1 MSDSSTGQIVGG
13 VVGAVVGYFAGNPAL
28 GFSIGYGL
36 GGVVDPPPGP
46 EFEGP
51 RLDDLSVTTGNYG
64 APLVT
69 VDGTDAVHGNMIWV
83 ENNQIK
89 EVVKK
94 EDSGGKGGGGGSE
107 TTTYE
112 YFITCAISLADV
124 QCDSIGRI
132 WLGGELIANPQS
144 DDLATAVQTGRV
156 FPLSSVYSRLQQA
169 GGDAAVISA
178 LAQTQGG
185 GSFKFYPGLD
195 AQLPDP
201 RMEADLGVGNC
212 PAYRGMAYLVLY
224 DWPLEKLGN
233 SPAGV
238 QVKAELINSDGD
250 SGLTLLRSDHITRLN
265 KTTDQSAAAN
275 YVWPGDTIVEYPR
288 WSGSFNETSTH
299 LIRANFGVSDPRVG
313 EVAGFFHSA
322 GVSEDAN
329 GVGYMQMGI
338 TDDRDF
344 YTTGAFQGT
353 LSRIGNY
360 VGFADAGGRFVSKG
374 GQYAGVIFAPVGAK
388 GIWRWTGRSIAGATH
403 NASVATTKAVTM
415 DDSYDVYALE
425 LSPVKVKKY
434 DATLAEIASRE
445 FTYAGGGLG
454 GLGQAFIH
462 WDSGLVYLI
471 EGKDARYVHVMPD
484 DLSSDPVYLGDIGA
498 APHSSTSASRDRSSV
513 TVKGGILTRF
523 NEYNDYSCSVERWK
537 LPTPSIAGRSLA
549 AVVRERMERS
559 ELIEPGDIDVTQLTD
574 TVRGYSTKGI
584 ASIRSGI
591 EPLMLAYQFDL
602 VPSGYKIKAVPRG
615 QAPVKTID
623 YDDLD
628 ARSFGSAPGVAL
640 ASGFVEDHLLPYK
653 TVVRHTD
660 ADREYDTSEQYSP
673 ERRSSATVAIKQFEI
688 PLVLTPDEAA
698 GIAETLQYL
707 PWLERQP
714 QKFTL
719 PHSYRDLEPGD
730 VVTLPAPEAT
740 YELRTTD
747 INYLT
752 DGRVECEALPNSATV
767 YQPNA
772 VGGTGIVPAGTI
784 SYPSPAVMLLLDI
797 PMIRDE
803 DDKPGFGMALCGTS
817 AGWPGGVVAKTVDSG
832 QTWSAVQGFS
842 QPVTAGVA
850 RDALADHDCYV
861 IDRQS
866 QLVVDLYTSDMSLSA
881 ITEEQMLT
889 GKHWCAYGAPGRW
902 EIIRFANATLNADD
916 SYTLSTLI
924 RGCRGSEWAAALHQ
938 DYDTFVFLSDA
949 DMAFVGADIGALGV
963 SRAYRGVTVGRDIDD
978 VADTDFAYTGENLK
992 PLSPV
997 YLGGSIDG
1005 SNNWDLTWTERSRYT
1020 TSWWTTGVERPN
1032 EPTESYEIDIVDG
1045 ANVVRTL
1052 ASNTN
1057 AVEYTSADQVT
1068 DFGSN
1073 QTALTFRVYQISA
1086 TVGRGR
1092 VAEATL

>member
-238 QVKAELINSDGD
+238 QVKAELINSDSNADPVLLGD
-250 SGLTLLRSDHITRLN
+250 VVQSNPVATSWTPLCHYLN
-265 KTTDQSAAAN
+265 KEEAWVWYREQSVWPAN
-275 YVWPGDTIVEYPR
+275 YTGAKFGLDARVGGFTGLGDYDNAGALAWSDRNVGPMDAIFFPNHPGVAFTGTLGSVHVKAEY
-288 WSGSFNETSTH
+288 S
-299 LIRANFGVSDPRVG
+299 FGVR
-313 EVAGFFHSA
+313 F
-322 GVSEDAN
+322 N
-329 GVGYMQMGI
+329 GDIYNSHTSVTPPASPFAIACDESGNLYVIQDGQI
-338 TDDRDF
+338 T
-344 YTTGAFQGT
+344 
-353 LSRIGNY
+353 
-360 VGFADAGGRFVSKG
+360 
-374 GQYAGVIFAPVGAK
+374 
-388 GIWRWTGRSIAGATH
+388 
-403 NASVATTKAVTM
+403 
-415 DDSYDVYALE
+415 
-425 LSPVKVKKY
+425 KY
-434 DATLAEIASRE
+434 DADLVLLSTKSIDLTPNAGHTWSGHSTWAVVDDETGLLWVGFHVGSNAPTEFFAVDYLSGEVSDKIVLSRP
-445 FTYAGGGLG
+445 ANAAL
-454 GLGQAFIH
+454 FI
-462 WDSGLVYLI
+462 GNF
-471 EGKDARYVHVMPD
+471 
-484 DLSSDPVYLGDIGA
+484 
-498 APHSSTSASRDRSSV
+498 SV
-513 TVKGGILTRF
+513 EGGILTRF
-523 NEYNDYSCSVERWK
+523 WYDNIVGYESHIERWK
-537 LPTPSIAGRSLA
+537 LPTPNIAGRSLA

-559 ELIEPGDIDVTQLTD
+559 ELIEPGDIDVTLLTD

-628 ARSFGSAPGVAL
+628 ARSFGSAAGVAL

-660 ADREYDTSEQYSP
+660 ADREYDSSEQYSP